1 LPIARAFAIFARNRY
16 RRDEEMTSAAKTLDA
31 KGLSCPLPV
40 LKARRA
46 MQDLQPG
53 DILEVQVTDPAA
65 PKDFLNFCEVGGH
78 EMIASSEAAG
88 VYTMRI
94 RKAG

>member
-1 LPIARAFAIFARNRY
+1 
-16 RRDEEMTSAAKTLDA
+16 MTTSKTLDA

-46 MQDLQPG
+46 MQELKPG
-53 DILEVQVTDPAA
+53 EILEVLATDPAA

-78 EMIASSEAAG
+78 QMMASSERYS
-88 VYTMRI
+88 VQ
-94 RKAG
+94 RKQSCSYHFLIPQLF

>member
-1 LPIARAFAIFARNRY
+1 MTAAAR
-16 RRDEEMTSAAKTLDA
+16 TLDA

-46 MQDLQPG
+46 MQVLMPG
-53 DILEVQVTDPAA
+53 DILEVLATDPSA
-65 PKDFLNFCEVGGH
+65 PKDFVNFCEVGGH
-78 EMIASSEAAG
+78 AMLASTESGG

>member
-1 LPIARAFAIFARNRY
+1 
-16 RRDEEMTSAAKTLDA
+16 MTTAAKTLDA

-46 MQDLQPG
+46 MQELKPG
-53 DILEVQVTDPAA
+53 EILEVLTTDPAA
-65 PKDFLNFCEVGGH
+65 PKDFVNFCEVGGH
-78 EMIASSEAAG
+78 QMLTSTEAGG
-88 VYTMRI
+88 VCTMHI

>member
-1 LPIARAFAIFARNRY
+1 
-16 RRDEEMTSAAKTLDA
+16 MSTKTLDA

-46 MQDLQPG
+46 MQDMKPG
-53 DILEVQVTDPAA
+53 EVLEVLATDPAA

-78 EMIASSEAAG
+78 EMLATTESGG
-88 VYTMRI
+88 VFSVRI

>member
-1 LPIARAFAIFARNRY
+1 MH
-16 RRDEEMTSAAKTLDA
+16 E
-31 KGLSCPLPV
+31 
-40 LKARRA
+40 LK
-46 MQDLQPG
+46 PG
-53 DILEVQVTDPAA
+53 DVLEVLATDPAA

-78 EMIASSEAAG
+78 EMLASTEAQG

>member
-1 LPIARAFAIFARNRY
+1 
-16 RRDEEMTSAAKTLDA
+16 MTAAKTLDA

-46 MQDLQPG
+46 MQELKPG
-53 DILEVQVTDPAA
+53 DVLEVLTTDPAA

-78 EMIASSEAAG
+78 AMLASTEAGG
-88 VYTMRI
+88 VFTMHI

>member
-1 LPIARAFAIFARNRY
+1 
-16 RRDEEMTSAAKTLDA
+16 MTAAKTLDA

-46 MQDLQPG
+46 MQELKPG
-53 DILEVQVTDPAA
+53 DVLEVLATDPAA
-65 PKDFLNFCEVGGH
+65 PRDFLNFCEVGGH
-78 EMIASSEAAG
+78 QMVGSSEAAG
-88 VYTMRI
+88 VYTMHI

>member
-1 LPIARAFAIFARNRY
+1 
-16 RRDEEMTSAAKTLDA
+16 MTEKQLDA

-46 MQDLQPG
+46 MQELAPG
-53 DILEVQVTDPAA
+53 DILEVLATDPAA
-65 PKDFLNFCEVGGH
+65 PSDFANFCEAGGH
-78 EMIASSEAAG
+78 AMVASSEAAG
-88 VYTMRI
+88 VYTLRI

>member
-1 LPIARAFAIFARNRY
+1 
-16 RRDEEMTSAAKTLDA
+16 MTPSKTLDA

-46 MQDLQPG
+46 MQELKPG
-53 DILEVQVTDPAA
+53 DILEVLATDPAA

-78 EMIASSEAAG
+78 EMMASSEAAG